1 MGFDMF
7 NNFFLFFIFFSLH
20 FRWLGWI
27 IRDGRVNDTVTA
39 YQRLVLQFVFIY
51 YYYFCFP
58 EPLCST
64 QTLCMSMIISN
75 ILCGIY
81 FDLFVWTFFLLHIF
95 FASLV
100 LLFLDNFFFF
110 FQLLLPFIYWYVI
123 VALLYW
129 EFTKQSTIYIF
140 FFSFCLQSA
149 IHKAANIHRNWKECL
164 FWSRNQCKVFC
175 FFFRFSSL
183 CWTSEEN
190 TEKIHF
196 YLISMNKRFVS
207 E

>member
-27 IRDGRVNDTVTA
+27 IRDGRVNDTITA

-64 QTLCMSMIISN
+64 QTLSMIISN

-140 FFSFCLQSA
+140 FFLSVCKAQFTKPPTSTAIEKNVYSDLEINAKFFC
-149 IHKAANIHRNWKECL
+149 
-164 FWSRNQCKVFC
+164 
-175 FFFRFSSL
+175 FSSL
-183 CWTSEEN
+183 LLSLLSVRRKYGKNPFLFDFNE
-190 TEKIHF
+190 
-196 YLISMNKRFVS
+196 
-207 E
+207 